1 MLRESGEAPGIL
13 QPDTARRIV
22 DMHLQSPS
30 MLVILPLQDW
40 LATADDTALHRED
53 PAAEQINDPADPHNP
68 WNYRMH
74 ITLQQLNEA
83 TGLNAWMRSRK
94 R

>member
-1 MLRESGEAPGIL
+1 M
-13 QPDTARRIV
+13 IV
-22 DMHLQSPS
+22 GLHLQSPS

-40 LATADDTALHRED
+40 IATADDPSLHRAD

-74 ITLQQLNEA
+74 ITLRRLSEA
-83 TGLNAWMRSRK
+83 TSLNAWIRAHS
-94 R
+94 